1 MNTLFTIYR
10 RLLAETPSS
19 FTRYLYSQI
28 NWDNRLIIIRGAKG
42 VGKTTLIFQYIKNTY
57 KNPDET
63 MYASLD
69 NIWFGK
75 HTIIDLAEYLYTHG
89 AKSLFLDEV
98 HKYPNWRQ
106 EVKNIYDSY
115 PGFKLVITGSSM
127 LQLTTSAIGDL
138 SRRARLYTM
147 EGLSF
152 REFAELQYNV
162 NLPVISLESILEN
175 HINIALEINQK
186 TKILPLFEEYIQY
199 GYYPFYRESGDGL
212 YERIGRM
219 VDTILEQEIPS
230 ISGIEYSSVYKMRQ
244 LLSVLAEQS
253 PYTLNL
259 SLLSKDTGI
268 ARDVILK
275 LFKLM
280 NSADLVRSLY
290 STDGYK
296 RLAKPE
302 KILFDNTTLMSALS
316 PNPENGTIRETF
328 FASQLSQA
336 HKVIMPQKGD
346 LLVDNKYLFE
356 VGGKKKTFK
365 QIADIENSYVVA
377 DNIDMG
383 FGNKIPIWLFGLL
396 Y

>member
-1 MNTLFTIYR
+1 M
-10 RLLAETPSS
+10 AETPMA
-19 FTRYLYSQI
+19 FTRYLYPQI

-42 VGKTTLIFQYIKNTY
+42 VGKTTLIFQHIKKTY
-57 KNPDET
+57 ANPNEA

-69 NIWFGK
+69 NIWFGS
-75 HTIIDLAEYLYTHG
+75 HTLIELVEYLYTHG
-89 AKSLFLDEV
+89 VKAVFLDEV

-127 LQLTTSAIGDL
+127 LQLTSSAIGDL
-138 SRRARLYTM
+138 SRRTRLYTM

-152 REFAELQYNV
+152 REFLELSQGLS
-162 NLPVISLESILEN
+162 LPILDLDSVLEL
-175 HINIALEINQK
+175 HVDIAGDICQK
-186 TKILPLFEEYIQY
+186 IKILPLFEEYVQF
-199 GYYPFYRESGDGL
+199 GYYPFYLEEGDGL
-212 YERIGRM
+212 YDRIGRM

-268 ARDVILK
+268 SRDVILK

-280 NSADLVRSLY
+280 NSACLVRSLY
-290 STDGYK
+290 SANGYK
-296 RLAKPE
+296 RMAKPE
-302 KILFDNTTLMSALS
+302 KILFDNSTLMYALS
-316 PNPENGTIRETF
+316 PNPESGTVRETF
-328 FASQLSQA
+328 FASQLS
-336 HKVIMPQKGD
+336 HDHEVIIPNKGD
-346 LLVDNKYLFE
+346 MLIDNKWLFE
-356 VGGKKKTFK
+356 VGGKKKGYK

-377 DNIDMG
+377 DQIEYG
-383 FGNKIPIWLFGLL
+383 FGNKIPIWMFGLL